1 MPKIWKVKAGLP
13 SWKMLTLLSGNIFM
27 CPHLSVSAM
36 IAQLNGL
43 TTSEM
48 VSHTFFVFD
57 LICPKNGSFS
67 SWLLNQNLP
76 HLVKKNY
83 FFFQLKWIQWW
94 SVFTLGS
101 ECPMRSKCLRTSNFP
116 IKPNSIPST
125 NIRWWGSGSGKSCLT
140 QIHHP
145 MTLKFYN
152 FIGQNICF

>member
-83 FFFQLKWIQWW
+83 FFFSWNGFSGGQFSRWAVSAQCVQNAYGPPTFQSSGILSRQR
-94 SVFTLGS
+94 TLDDANLD
-101 ECPMRSKCLRTSNFP
+101 RAKVALREF
-116 IKPNSIPST
+116 
-125 NIRWWGSGSGKSCLT
+125 NIEGL
-140 QIHHP
+140 
-145 MTLKFYN
+145 
-152 FIGQNICF
+152 